1 MSGNTTT
8 PAPKK
13 YRVKANARYSV
24 NLVKPDYAYTVAENG
39 VYVKYEWDMFVEKPD
54 YVILVHDGAYESMAI
69 QKQDTEEIVP
79 PKSKLQ
85 ILNGNSA
92 VFTTAY
98 FTYEEDAIEYYRNV
112 ELLIAKTRGITQTSI
127 PLLLKQYK
135 VV

>member
-1 MSGNTTT
+1 
-8 PAPKK
+8 
-13 YRVKANARYSV
+13 
-24 NLVKPDYAYTVAENG
+24 
-39 VYVKYEWDMFVEKPD
+39 
-54 YVILVHDGAYESMAI
+54 MAI